1 MVILRLKAKNKLF
14 KLIRQHSEKFKN
26 LDDLFEVLFPFF
38 KTKNQLKRHTKFNS
52 EINQNYD
59 NRKFK
64 QEYTYIWNGLDSF
77 DNILKGWIPNRLIN
91 IFRKYMKRE
100 SKIFIKNLLIKWLG
114 KIDKLFFE
122 RIWKARNEDM
132 LQQEEKNNIS
142 KTLKRKSLS
151 KSRAKSKRVTRDT
164 NKILFSGKKKSSVRA
179 LDNNLEIKIRTLFG
193 LNRKDFQ

>member
-151 KSRAKSKRVTRDT
+151 KSRAKSKRVTRNT